1 HGGAARR
8 AEAPMAVV
16 GHDLVAEIDREVAGR
31 AVDVPALAIADGPL
45 APIDPRHAERRQDGV
60 VEGLGAIEVARRY
73 GQVIEHLAS
82 DPRRELHRAQEGAV
96 ARIDDVGRSRPARRL
111 DMDDDT
117 VTRRRP
123 RHHARAGGRGDALG
137 EGGGGG
143 RAAGVGRRHAP
154 GNLGRDDHETRHDQQ
169 AHYDDQHLQPERCVG
184 RSRGR
189 QANSMSDRHVVTVDE
204 SASGERLDR
213 ALAAALPSLT
223 RSRVKALIE
232 SRRGALA
239 DGRTIEEPSRKVKT
253 GERFIV
259 DIPDPEPA
267 EPKPQAIDLDI
278 LYEDSD
284 LLVLNKPAGLVV
296 HPAPGNPDST
306 LVNALLAHCGDSLSG
321 IGGVRRPGIVHRLDK
336 DTSGVMVVAKND
348 QSHRALAKL
357 FAAHDLTRIYQ
368 ALVWGGPKAQKGT

>member
-1 HGGAARR
+1 
-8 AEAPMAVV
+8 
-16 GHDLVAEIDREVAGR
+16 
-31 AVDVPALAIADGPL
+31 
-45 APIDPRHAERRQDGV
+45 
-60 VEGLGAIEVARRY
+60 
-73 GQVIEHLAS
+73 
-82 DPRRELHRAQEGAV
+82 
-96 ARIDDVGRSRPARRL
+96 
-111 DMDDDT
+111 
-117 VTRRRP
+117 
-123 RHHARAGGRGDALG
+123 
-137 EGGGGG
+137 
-143 RAAGVGRRHAP
+143 
-154 GNLGRDDHETRHDQQ
+154 
-169 AHYDDQHLQPERCVG
+169 
-184 RSRGR
+184 
-189 QANSMSDRHVVTVDE
+189 MSDRHVVTVDE

-232 SRRGALA
+232 SRRVALE

-259 DIPDPEPA
+259 DIPEPEPA

-284 LLVLNKPAGLVV
+284 LLVVNKPAGLVV

-348 QSHRALAKL
+348 RSHHALAKL

-368 ALVWGGPKAQKGT
+368 ALVWGGPKAQRGTIEAAIGRHPVDRKRMAVRTISGRMAVTEYWVERRFGPPLAPVASLLGAKLGTGRTHQVRVHLAHLGCPVVGDPVYGRKSRNACQPASLRGFGRQALHAAVLEFRHPRTGKEMRFATELPQDIRMLVAELNSVK